1 MVTVT
6 IEIHRSLRKPEDPRE
21 YVVEVNDNDRTLGQ
35 IIADALSS
43 HPEIKNEVL
52 DGTRSKPGILYIANK
67 TELRSLG
74 LIDTPFNPDEDLK
87 LKIVPVLHG
96 G

>member
-6 IEIHRSLRKPEDPRE
+6 IEIHRSLRKAEDPKE
-21 YVVEVNDNDRTLGQ
+21 YVVEVNESDRTLGE
-35 IIADALSS
+35 IIAEALST
-43 HPEIKNEVL
+43 HPEIKDEVL
-52 DGTRSKPGILYIANK
+52 DGTKSKPGILYIANK

-74 LIDTPFNPDEDLK
+74 IVDTPFNPDEDLK